1 MTDKIP
7 ARRCAIY
14 VRKSSDEGLDMSYN
28 SLEAQT
34 DACAAYIA
42 SQMHEGWVK
51 LSKTYEDGGYSGG
64 NIVRPGLQELLADV
78 GKGQID
84 IIVVY
89 KIDRLTRSLTD
100 FVKLN
105 DLLDK
110 HQVSFV
116 AVTQQ
121 FNTSTSMGRLT
132 LNVLLSFAQFERE
145 VAGER
150 IRDKFAAS
158 KKKGIWMG
166 GPIPLGYR
174 AEKRQLHV
182 VPEEAEV
189 VRHLYSRYLA
199 VKSVQLLQKELS
211 EQGIRSKVRKSK
223 DGQIKGGIV
232 MVRGAIRHMLKNPLY
247 LGLIRNGKELH
258 QGQHEAIVN
267 QEQFDAVQATLN
279 SQSPGEKARSK
290 RPTNTLLKG
299 IVFDAT
305 GNRLQPNF
313 CNKKGKRY
321 HYYTSA
327 KRLKDTKSDPHG
339 MRIPA
344 GDLEHLVI
352 SVLAA
357 RLQDKSLMQQWLS
370 QHLPIAEVPLRLKT
384 LSELATT
391 LSSIKHNQ
399 TEQVRQILER
409 VTISKTA
416 LQVRLSEPS
425 LMQIINIPQNEAE
438 HPYRSVELEPEN
450 INSNYP
456 RHSIIGSNENPLLI
470 ILNSHLLRSG
480 KQVKMILGNDK
491 NQPTALNPKLI
502 AMAVK
507 TRHWFD
513 GLKSGDYRT
522 IKEIAAEEN
531 CDKSYIGRLM
541 SIAFLAPD
549 ILERI
554 LSGDHSATLTPER
567 LRKACPLPL
576 RWEDQRALLLQ

>member
-1 MTDKIP
+1 MADKV
-7 ARRCAIY
+7 ASRRCAIY
-14 VRKSSDEGLDMSYN
+14 VRKSSEEGLDMSYN

-42 SQMHEGWVK
+42 SQKHEGWVR
-51 LSKTYEDGGYSGG
+51 LPRAYEDGGFSGG
-64 NIVRPGLQELLADV
+64 NLARPGLQELLADV

-84 IIVVY
+84 VIIVY

-100 FVKLN
+100 FAKLN

-145 VAGER
+145 VSGER

-182 VPEEAEV
+182 VPEEADV
-189 VRHLYSRYLA
+189 VRHLFRRYLA
-199 VKSVQLLQKELS
+199 LKSVQILHKELA
-211 EQGIRSKVRKSK
+211 EQDIRSKIRQSK
-223 DGQIKGGIV
+223 TGQTKGGMV
-232 MVRGAIRHMLKNPLY
+232 MARGAIRHMLKNPLY
-247 LGLIRNGKELH
+247 LGLIRSGKGLH
-258 QGQHEAIVN
+258 QGQHEAIVP
-267 QEQFDAVQATLN
+267 QEQFDAVQATLD
-279 SQSPGEKARSK
+279 SQSPGEKARAK
-290 RPTNTLLKG
+290 RPSSALLKG
-299 IVFDAT
+299 MAFDGS
-305 GNRLQPNF
+305 GNRLQPSF

-344 GDLEHLVI
+344 GDLERLVI
-352 SVLAA
+352 RATVD
-357 RLQDKSLMQQWLS
+357 RLQDKSMMQAWLS
-370 QHLPIAEVPLRLKT
+370 QHIPIGEIPVRLKALST
-384 LSELATT
+384 LAAATHNTKQNHAEQARKILQRVTVSKTLLAIQLSESGL
-391 LSSIKHNQ
+391 
-399 TEQVRQILER
+399 
-409 VTISKTA
+409 
-416 LQVRLSEPS
+416 LQA
-425 LMQIINIPQNEAE
+425 IDIPLNEAE
-438 HPYRSVELEPEN
+438 PTHQSDERNVDN
-450 INSNYP
+450 IIPINVNTPNMISNK
-456 RHSIIGSNENPLLI
+456 SPLLI
-470 ILNSHLLRSG
+470 TINSHLLRSG
-480 KQVKMILGNDK
+480 KQVKLILGNER
-491 NQPTALNPKLI
+491 NEALEPNPRLV
-502 AMAVK
+502 ALVAK

-513 GLKSGDYRT
+513 GLKSGRYPT
-522 IKEIAAEEN
+522 IKEIAVEEN
-531 CDKSYIGRLM
+531 CDKSYVGRLM

-549 ILERI
+549 IVERI
-554 LSGDHSATLTPER
+554 LSGNHSATLTPER

-576 RWEDQRALLLQ
+576 RWEDQRALLLH